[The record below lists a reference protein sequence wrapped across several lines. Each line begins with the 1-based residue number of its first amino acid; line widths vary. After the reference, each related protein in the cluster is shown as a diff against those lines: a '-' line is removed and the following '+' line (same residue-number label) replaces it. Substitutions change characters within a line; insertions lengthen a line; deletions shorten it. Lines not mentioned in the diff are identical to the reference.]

1 MNFFFKKSLGQHF
14 LKDNLILEKI
24 ASVNDLK
31 NKIVYEVGP
40 GNGALT
46 DKILKKKPLKLI
58 AIEKDKTLS
67 SPMLKLK
74 KKYPN
79 NFEIIFDDVLL
90 TDFKKFN
97 DSNVFLVS
105 NLPYNIATTLIL
117 NLLQTKNV
125 FYSLVV
131 MIQKEVANRISANVS
146 SKAYGRISILA
157 QLQSSIKTLFDVT
170 PEKFF
175 PKPSVLSTVIEIKP
189 KKSSNFDYKKLDKI
203 LKFSFKQRRKT
214 IRNNL
219 KTLHQNSEN
228 IIIKCG
234 IDPSVRPQD
243 IKPEDYIN
251 LAEALID

>member
-1 MNFFFKKSLGQHF
+1 M
-14 LKDNLILEKI
+14 
-24 ASVNDLK
+24 
-31 NKIVYEVGP
+31 
-40 GNGALT
+40 
-46 DKILKKKPLKLI
+46 
-58 AIEKDKTLS
+58 
-67 SPMLKLK
+67 
-74 KKYPN
+74 
-79 NFEIIFDDVLL
+79 L